1 MATAKPP
8 YDPVKTVEGMF
19 MGSVTRIAYA
29 MKDPLNYA
37 PSTKAV
43 LAETA
48 KKFQDALDDCE
59 VQILDAKWYL
69 ERQLA
74 LNKAR
79 REAKAREDSAAS
91 AKRKRDET
99 KEAQETAQPADGEN
113 APKRIKT
120 QEPESPVQAQPKA
133 QQPSP
138 AQKPAP
144 PPVVM
149 ANTNTAQPLSSSA
162 EKNPTPKPPDKPKV
176 SVSTDIKTSQP
187 AVVPTS
193 RPQEKP
199 PESAQQPESTMTQ
212 TTTEEFPKPTP
223 QDTPAEAS
231 EAFNFESMF
240 GEPSADMMGGNN
252 NDMNFD
258 LDNLGDGFGTDPSQL
273 NIQQDASLSSLLP
286 GLESYANQTGDDSN
300 FGMTGS
306 TVNGPPLATNVG
318 ATGGM
323 GGMGG
328 PIGTDN
334 NSNIAQIQHQPPA
347 DVNVND
353 FGLPALGPNE
363 FDDFLNANAMN
374 FDDNV
379 ALGNDGLT
387 NLDSMDNIDNME
399 NMENMDF
406 DFESMFK

>member
-8 YDPVKTVEGMF
+8 YDPMKTVEGMF

-37 PSTKAV
+37 QSTKAV

-91 AKRKRDET
+91 AKRKREEPKD
-99 KEAQETAQPADGEN
+99 AQETAQTADGEN
-113 APKRIKT
+113 APKRVKT
-120 QEPESPVQAQPKA
+120 QEPESPVQAQPKP

-138 AQKPAP
+138 AQKPTPSPA
-144 PPVVM
+144 V
-149 ANTNTAQPLSSSA
+149 AAHTNAAQPLPGPA
-162 EKNPTPKPPDKPKV
+162 EKTPQPPDKPRV
-176 SVSTDIKTSQP
+176 SVTTDMKTSHP
-187 AVVPTS
+187 AVVPAS

-199 PESAQQPESTMTQ
+199 PETAQQPESTMTQ

-223 QDTPAEAS
+223 QDTPAEAN

-240 GEPSADMMGGNN
+240 GEPSADMMDGTN

-258 LDNLGDGFGTDPSQL
+258 LDNLGDGFGADASQL
-273 NIQQDASLSSLLP
+273 NVQQDASLSSLLP
-286 GLESYANQTGDDSN
+286 GLESYANQTGDDAN
-300 FGMTGS
+300 FGMPGTTANGLPPQINAGGGS
-306 TVNGPPLATNVG
+306 AVRGAMGVDNNATN
-318 ATGGM
+318 T
-323 GGMGG
+323 
-328 PIGTDN
+328 
-334 NSNIAQIQHQPPA
+334 QIQHQQLPN
-347 DVNVND
+347 VSVND

-374 FDDNV
+374 FDENV
-379 ALGNDGLT
+379 GLGNESMT
-387 NLDSMDNIDNME
+387 NMDNMESME
-399 NMENMDF
+399 NMEF

>member
-1 MATAKPP
+1 MATTKPP

-37 PSTKAV
+37 QSTKAV

-79 REAKAREDSAAS
+79 REAKAREDGAAS
-91 AKRKRDET
+91 AKRKREES
-99 KEAQETAQPADGEN
+99 KEANETAQTADSEN
-113 APKRIKT
+113 APKRVKT

-144 PPVVM
+144 PPTV
-149 ANTNTAQPLSSSA
+149 APTASA
-162 EKNPTPKPPDKPKV
+162 VQSLPGSTEKNPTPKPPDKPRV
-176 SVSTDIKTSQP
+176 SVTTDMKAAQP
-187 AVVPTS
+187 TVGPAS

-199 PESAQQPESTMTQ
+199 PDTAQQPESTMTQ
-212 TTTEEFPKPTP
+212 TTTEDFPKPTP
-223 QDTPAEAS
+223 QDTPAEAN

-240 GEPSADMMGGNN
+240 GEPSADMMEGNN
-252 NDMNFD
+252 NDISFD
-258 LDNLGDGFGTDPSQL
+258 LDNLGDGFGADPSHL
-273 NIQQDASLSSLLP
+273 NMQEDASLSSLLP
-286 GLESYANQTGDDSN
+286 GLESYVNQTGDDAN
-300 FGMTGS
+300 FGMS
-306 TVNGPPLATNVG
+306 VPTVNGLPPPTDATARGVG
-318 ATGGM
+318 GGM
-323 GGMGG
+323 SV
-328 PIGTDN
+328 DN
-334 NSNIAQIQHQPPA
+334 NANNAQLQHQQP
-347 DVNVND
+347 VNVSVND

-374 FDDNV
+374 FDESV
-379 ALGNDGLT
+379 GLGNDNMT
-387 NLDSMDNIDNME
+387 NLD

>member
-37 PSTKAV
+37 QSTKAV

-91 AKRKRDET
+91 AKRKREES
-99 KEAQETAQPADGEN
+99 KEAQETAQIAEGEN
-113 APKRIKT
+113 APKRVKT

-144 PPVVM
+144 PSTVA
-149 ANTNTAQPLSSSA
+149 ANPNAAQSLPGSA
-162 EKNPTPKPPDKPKV
+162 EKNPTPRPPDKPKV
-176 SVSTDIKTSQP
+176 SVTTDIRAPQP
-187 AVVPTS
+187 AVVPAS

-199 PESAQQPESTMTQ
+199 PETAQQPESTMTQ

-223 QDTPAEAS
+223 QDTPAEAN

-240 GEPSADMMGGNN
+240 AEPSADMMEGNN
-252 NDMNFD
+252 NDINFD
-258 LDNLGDGFGTDPSQL
+258 LDNLGDGFGGDSSHL
-273 NIQQDASLSSLLP
+273 NMQQDASLSSLLP
-286 GLESYANQTGDDSN
+286 GLESYANQTGDDAN
-300 FGMTGS
+300 FGMP
-306 TVNGPPLATNVG
+306 VPPMNGLAPSNDIAARGIGG
-318 ATGGM
+318 AM
-323 GGMGG
+323 GADSN
-328 PIGTDN
+328 TDN
-334 NSNIAQIQHQPPA
+334 APIQHQQP
-347 DVNVND
+347 VNVSVND

-374 FDDNV
+374 FDESLG
-379 ALGNDGLT
+379 LGNDSMA
-387 NLDSMDNIDNME
+387 NLDNL
-399 NMENMDF
+399 ENMDL

>member
-1 MATAKPP
+1 MATTKPP

-29 MKDPLNYA
+29 VKDPLNYA
-37 PSTKAV
+37 QSTKAV

-59 VQILDAKWYL
+59 VQILEAKWYL

-74 LNKAR
+74 LNKTR
-79 REAKAREDSAAS
+79 RETKAREDSAAS
-91 AKRKRDET
+91 AKRKRDES
-99 KEAQETAQPADGEN
+99 KEAQETAQIADGEN
-113 APKRIKT
+113 APKRVKT
-120 QEPESPVQAQPKA
+120 QEPESPVQPQPKA

-144 PPVVM
+144 PPTVA
-149 ANTNTAQPLSSSA
+149 ANTNAAHSLAGSA

-176 SVSTDIKTSQP
+176 SVTTDIKSSQP
-187 AVVPTS
+187 AVVPAS

-199 PESAQQPESTMTQ
+199 PETAQPPESTMTQ

-223 QDTPAEAS
+223 QDTPAEAN

-240 GEPSADMMGGNN
+240 GEPSADMMDGSN

-258 LDNLGDGFGTDPSQL
+258 LDNLGDGFGADPSNL
-273 NIQQDASLSSLLP
+273 NMQHDASLSSLLP
-286 GLESYANQTGDDSN
+286 GLESYANQAGADAN
-300 FGMTGS
+300 FGMPGS
-306 TVNGPPLATNVG
+306 TVNGLPPTNATFSSGIGGSMG
-318 ATGGM
+318 A
-323 GGMGG
+323 
-328 PIGTDN
+328 DN
-334 NSNIAQIQHQPPA
+334 NINNTQFQHQQPA
-347 DVNVND
+347 NVSVND

-374 FDDNV
+374 FDENV
-379 ALGNDGLT
+379 ALGNDNIN
-387 NLDSMDNIDNME
+387 NLDNME
-399 NMENMDF
+399 NMEF